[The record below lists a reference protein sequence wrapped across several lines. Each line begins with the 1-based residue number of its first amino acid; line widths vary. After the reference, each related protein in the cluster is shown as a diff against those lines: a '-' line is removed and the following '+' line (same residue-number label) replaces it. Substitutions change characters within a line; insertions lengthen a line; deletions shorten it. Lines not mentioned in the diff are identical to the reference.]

1 MIQKT
6 FHAAV
11 FVSLTILTQVGGV
24 IYLCSILL
32 ISKRKRK
39 YRWKRIV
46 LFLSLYLLATLFLI
60 PRVALIF
67 GRQKIEQLFHIR
79 YHNVLTALCNRNYVS
94 KELHRVLIDI
104 SLQLQEH
111 SPNIQLVYL
120 DANFPFIDGFPL
132 LPHLSHNDGKKIDL
146 SFVYQ
151 DLDGNVTNDKPSN
164 SGYGVFE
171 YPQLREKNQ
180 TEQCKSQGNW
190 QYDFTKYLTFGST
203 DQLELNPETTKRL
216 IKLLCKH
223 PKTQKVFIEPH
234 LKKRW
239 GLRSDKIRFQGCSA
253 VRHDDHIHLQIN

>member
-46 LFLSLYLLATLFLI
+46 LFLSLYLLAILFLI

-67 GRQKIEQLFHIR
+67 GRQKIEQLSHIQ

-94 KELHRVLIDI
+94 KELHRVLIDV

-111 SPNIQLVYL
+111 SPNIELVYL

-151 DLDGNVTNDKPSN
+151 DLDGNVTIDKPSN

>member
-1 MIQKT
+1 MTQKT

-67 GRQKIEQLFHIR
+67 GRQKIEQLSHIQ

-111 SPNIQLVYL
+111 SPNIRV
-120 DANFPFIDGFPL
+120 
-132 LPHLSHNDGKKIDL
+132 
-146 SFVYQ
+146 
-151 DLDGNVTNDKPSN
+151 
-164 SGYGVFE
+164 
-171 YPQLREKNQ
+171 
-180 TEQCKSQGNW
+180 
-190 QYDFTKYLTFGST
+190 LTS
-203 DQLELNPETTKRL
+203 K
-216 IKLLCKH
+216 
-223 PKTQKVFIEPH
+223 
-234 LKKRW
+234 
-239 GLRSDKIRFQGCSA
+239 
-253 VRHDDHIHLQIN
+253 